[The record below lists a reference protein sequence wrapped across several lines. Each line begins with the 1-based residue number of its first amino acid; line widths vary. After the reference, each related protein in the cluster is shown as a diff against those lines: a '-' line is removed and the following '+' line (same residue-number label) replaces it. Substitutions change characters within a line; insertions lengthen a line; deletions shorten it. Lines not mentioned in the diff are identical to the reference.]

1 MKIAILLCGHIRTWN
16 ECKSSFFNFFPNDV
30 DIFVHTYTTKYS
42 YHPFIKDKLQL
53 TNEIN
58 QTQITKTNE
67 MFGLPNF
74 KRVVFE
80 KELSN
85 DDVDLSEYPVNLDI
99 YSQIRKVNLCND
111 LKKEWEK
118 DYNFKYDI
126 VIKTRFDIY
135 YQGLLN
141 LENIYSNKIYYLTC
155 NGTLEPSDVC
165 YLCLSKDFDKFITE
179 LTKKYK
185 EKIIN
190 PHTWMKLCIKNI
202 NFESSKITSECF
214 VKRLSH

>member
-1 MKIAILLCGHIRTWN
+1 
-16 ECKSSFFNFFPNDV
+16 
-30 DIFVHTYTTKYS
+30 
-42 YHPFIKDKLQL
+42 
-53 TNEIN
+53 
-58 QTQITKTNE
+58 

-141 LENIYSNKIYYLTC
+141 LENQTANFAASTLYTLT
-155 NGTLEPSDVC
+155 
-165 YLCLSKDFDKFITE
+165 F
-179 LTKKYK
+179 
-185 EKIIN
+185 
-190 PHTWMKLCIKNI
+190 
-202 NFESSKITSECF
+202 
-214 VKRLSH
+214 